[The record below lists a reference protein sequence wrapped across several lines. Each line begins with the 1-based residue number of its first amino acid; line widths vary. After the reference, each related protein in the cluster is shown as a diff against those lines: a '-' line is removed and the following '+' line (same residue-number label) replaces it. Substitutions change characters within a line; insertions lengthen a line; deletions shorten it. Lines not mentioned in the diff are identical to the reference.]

1 MMTFE
6 EILQRVRNTP
16 HEDIFVKIMQH
27 LLTLSQK
34 DGKIEDI
41 SREWESLEKMI
52 SEAVKNQDGN
62 HEDTTGGKRENSL
75 RVSFAQ
81 DESPE
86 AVTAPPIPAVETRC
100 GQRGNFLLFAFSQ
113 LVCPSTEQPF

>member
-1 MMTFE
+1 MTFD

-27 LLTLSQK
+27 LLTLSKK

-75 RVSFAQ
+75 RVSLTQ
-81 DESPE
+81 DES
-86 AVTAPPIPAVETRC
+86 PIPAVETRC
-100 GQRGNFLLFAFSQ
+100 GQRRNFPLFAFSHV
-113 LVCPSTEQPF
+113 LSFNRATILSFSR

>member
-27 LLTLSQK
+27 LLTLSKK

-52 SEAVKNQDGN
+52 NEAVKNPDGN
-62 HEDTTGGKRENSL
+62 HEDTLGGKRENSV
-75 RVSFAQ
+75 RVSFTQ
-81 DESPE
+81 DEPPE
-86 AVTAPPIPAVETRC
+86 AVAAPSIPAFKARC
-100 GQRGNFLLFAFSQ
+100 GQRRNFLLFAFSQ
-113 LVCPSTEQPF
+113 QLVCPSTE

>member
-1 MMTFE
+1 MMTFD

-27 LLTLSQK
+27 LLTLSKK
-34 DGKIEDI
+34 DGRIEDI

-52 SEAVKNQDGN
+52 NEAVKNPDGN

-75 RVSFAQ
+75 RVSLTQ
-81 DESPE
+81 DES
-86 AVTAPPIPAVETRC
+86 PIPAVETRC